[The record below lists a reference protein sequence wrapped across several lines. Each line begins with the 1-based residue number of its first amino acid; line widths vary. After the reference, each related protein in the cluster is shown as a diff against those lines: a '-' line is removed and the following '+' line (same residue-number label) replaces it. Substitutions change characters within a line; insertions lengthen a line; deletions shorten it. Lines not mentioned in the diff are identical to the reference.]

1 MLIVFSQVCI
11 LLFFAVV
18 GYVLSKTGLV
28 DSKHAKLLSTL
39 LVYVFLPCLTLKTF
53 ALNLN
58 IDYVKSNYTLLMDS
72 TVIFVI
78 LAVVMFFGAKLF
90 TKHSYE
96 RHIFY
101 YSLLVPNYG
110 YFTYVLAERLYGPEM
125 LLDMM
130 VFALPANI
138 FVYTIGLCILTKTPF
153 GIKNMF
159 KQPAIITMVIGAVLG
174 LMQIQL
180 PDTVVTILE
189 NGSACMSPIAMLLTG
204 MVISEY
210 DFKTLLTNKKTYLL
224 VVLRLL
230 VIPIVLVLVLKP
242 FVSEQIIMAIVL
254 LYAMPCGLNTV
265 VFPRLVNENCKIG
278 ASLAF
283 ISSILAVVTIPLMIH
298 FLI

>member
-159 KQPAIITMVIGAVLG
+159 KQPAIIAMVVGAVLG

-180 PDTVVTILE
+180 PGTVVTILDS
-189 NGSACMSPIAMLLTG
+189 GSACMSPIAMLLTG

-224 VVLRLL
+224 VALRLL